1 MGWTR
6 VFVYIA
12 FAASFACRAP
22 LVAQAATGEA
32 RVRAK
37 VVDDRLLIRCQLV
50 SDVATM
56 PVYLFLAYDRL
67 CGIELHNQVANALEI
82 EDKFGGR
89 KPFQVDFGGLSV
101 EVAAREHGDEDE
113 LNDFTKLHAPALEEI
128 GVLGS
133 IGANLL
139 QRFHLRFDLAAGFI
153 TISEPKA
160 AVPDKP
166 DGPEQT
172 YIKADATT
180 KLVWIP
186 VRLRDEVDRVVGIGS
201 AQYDSIIDETLCEE
215 LEAPGGNVGTVT
227 CAGIDLSTVVPWRP
241 EELPFAHE
249 RGALGVLG
257 INFLKDFRVEIDRVN
272 GWVGLTRTRE
282 SPFPLEERAFFE
294 ARASDDVDVVHAWL
308 EANQKSRLAKVA
320 AESLLWLHMDN
331 GSSLEKLEAA
341 VAWVHETRPETLRA
355 TRALE
360 TFDTLVQARFPE
372 AAVHAGKL
380 GVSAGRLDRYPEAVH
395 RLHVRLGEVLL
406 GLSRDREAWEHLMS
420 AAFGLSDAVGA
431 ADLARVNLLLG
442 KYYERAGRFT
452 RAASRYIQAVVT
464 PEAGE
469 AAIEGL
475 TRVQPKL
482 GAAFSVDLVDR
493 LISGKVRSMTAPTKF
508 EVDEETQSNRCVLVE
523 HVTNPH
529 LGRKR
534 GESWRAFTEGGT
546 MVFEALL
553 THFPRERVAML
564 SYHSAYPRPVGITN
578 ALSIARSKAVQGRP
592 TFFVDGRSV
601 GPGAFEYDKAEG
613 AYSGMK
619 RAVRAALGQPSDFE
633 IDLSASIANGRVTGE
648 AVLRGQ
654 RAPGLRLELV
664 LAERG
669 VLYPGLGASVVH
681 RMVARAPLT
690 ASLDGHAFAADADAA
705 EELRLPFAA
714 SLAEIEAK
722 NRAFLDAYEEKA
734 KSIATRLSVAM
745 DPSQLSVVAILR
757 DARTKSVVQA
767 AQVDVTVPA
776 SREAQDAQPGA
787 KQPDAKQGAGR

>member
-1 MGWTR
+1 H
-6 VFVYIA
+6 
-12 FAASFACRAP
+12 RADRHDGM
-22 LVAQAATGEA
+22 QA
-32 RVRAK
+32 
-37 VVDDRLLIRCQLV
+37 
-50 SDVATM
+50 
-56 PVYLFLAYDRL
+56 
-67 CGIELHNQVANALEI
+67 
-82 EDKFGGR
+82 
-89 KPFQVDFGGLSV
+89 
-101 EVAAREHGDEDE
+101 
-113 LNDFTKLHAPALEEI
+113 
-128 GVLGS
+128 
-133 IGANLL
+133 
-139 QRFHLRFDLAAGFI
+139 
-153 TISEPKA
+153 
-160 AVPDKP
+160 
-166 DGPEQT
+166 
-172 YIKADATT
+172 
-180 KLVWIP
+180 
-186 VRLRDEVDRVVGIGS
+186 
-201 AQYDSIIDETLCEE
+201 
-215 LEAPGGNVGTVT
+215 
-227 CAGIDLSTVVPWRP
+227 
-241 EELPFAHE
+241 
-249 RGALGVLG
+249 
-257 INFLKDFRVEIDRVN
+257 
-272 GWVGLTRTRE
+272 
-282 SPFPLEERAFFE
+282 
-294 ARASDDVDVVHAWL
+294 
-308 EANQKSRLAKVA
+308 
-320 AESLLWLHMDN
+320 
-331 GSSLEKLEAA
+331 
-341 VAWVHETRPETLRA
+341 
-355 TRALE
+355 
-360 TFDTLVQARFPE
+360 
-372 AAVHAGKL
+372 
-380 GVSAGRLDRYPEAVH
+380 
-395 RLHVRLGEVLL
+395 
-406 GLSRDREAWEHLMS
+406 
-420 AAFGLSDAVGA
+420 
-431 ADLARVNLLLG
+431 
-442 KYYERAGRFT
+442 
-452 RAASRYIQAVVT
+452 

-475 TRVQPKL
+475 ARVQPKL

-734 KSIATRLSVAM
+734 KSIATGLPVAV
-745 DPSQLSVVAILR
+745 DPSEVSVVAVRR
-757 DARTKSVVQA
+757 DALPVQGLGTGKP
-767 AQVDVTVPA
+767 VIHPDPDH
-776 SREAQDAQPGA
+776 SRDAVGKEELQPI
-787 KQPDAKQGAGR
+787 